1 MEKRRP
7 KKQATGTH
15 GDIWC
20 LGVQPADDFVKPT
33 KTPKGSSSAPKSQKL
48 VAGTIDGSL
57 VLYSIEDGDL
67 RFDRVL
73 VHSTS
78 KKTRFVSIC
87 FQKRNI
93 VVVGCSDSSIR
104 IYDIRSG
111 HLLRRMTLGSD
122 LAGGAKEIIV
132 WCVKCLPNE
141 DIVSG
146 DSTGQ
151 VCIWDGK
158 TYSQAQRLQSHKQ
171 DVLSLAVSADGSTV
185 LSGSMDRRTA
195 LHRKTSGTSTRWA
208 TIWHRRYHG
217 HDVKTMTSFESEQD
231 GVSVIVSGGS
241 LPFFSTTPEL
251 LTNTS
256 TGPDANPVVIPLREA
271 GMENHRA
278 LSHLPQA
285 PPLMSAP
292 RVRLMASWWDREV
305 HIWRLHK
312 PLKDIVN
319 ETGVDADVTK
329 NRKLLARILIKGEAN
344 ITSASIS
351 NDGSLLVVS
360 TTSDIKAF
368 YLTAISDPM
377 KDELKI
383 AKIDLPLSV
392 AALGAERVKIS
403 PDNQW
408 ICVVQECNRVSLL
421 RISKGVESDDM
432 PVIAHKAVKLYRL
445 KRDIPKHIAFG
456 GLGEYE
462 RSVTQI
468 AFSPDAKMLAVADV
482 AGYIDTWVVR
492 DPESILQNGDNGG
505 AGEDGSSSESD
516 SDDSGDESAGA
527 GPTLVPWTR
536 NPNAALLPKL
546 RNAPTLLS
554 FSDHIPSRK
563 TEPTDEQ
570 DDYVLFA
577 ATAKPQILF
586 LHPTIG
592 GITPWSRRNPTNRLP
607 IEFRNIRDLVKGALW
622 SGDRIWMYGN
632 TFVAMLDLSQ
642 DVAEETPDESV
653 ALVLLQD
660 NQLDQS
666 KKRKRGPDTGA
677 GNKMKRGA
685 AGPTKV
691 EHFTNGKSEALSL
704 ARRVT
709 DPMDTDEQ
717 SQPGDDSDEDDS
729 DSEPRGELALKRK
742 AERQRQ
748 KAGQSGQSIGFWHT
762 LKYRPIMGIV
772 PLSGPE
778 DGEETNGLAV
788 TSVAN
793 GQARKT
799 LEVALVERPLWDA
812 DTPDRYLG
820 EGDYE

>member
-1 MEKRRP
+1 
-7 KKQATGTH
+7 
-15 GDIWC
+15 
-20 LGVQPADDFVKPT
+20 
-33 KTPKGSSSAPKSQKL
+33 
-48 VAGTIDGSL
+48 
-57 VLYSIEDGDL
+57 
-67 RFDRVL
+67 
-73 VHSTS
+73 
-78 KKTRFVSIC
+78 
-87 FQKRNI
+87 
-93 VVVGCSDSSIR
+93 
-104 IYDIRSG
+104 
-111 HLLRRMTLGSD
+111 
-122 LAGGAKEIIV
+122 
-132 WCVKCLPNE
+132 
-141 DIVSG
+141 
-146 DSTGQ
+146 
-151 VCIWDGK
+151 
-158 TYSQAQRLQSHKQ
+158 
-171 DVLSLAVSADGSTV
+171 
-185 LSGSMDRRTA
+185 
-195 LHRKTSGTSTRWA
+195 
-208 TIWHRRYHG
+208 
-217 HDVKTMTSFESEQD
+217 
-231 GVSVIVSGGS
+231 
-241 LPFFSTTPEL
+241 
-251 LTNTS
+251 
-256 TGPDANPVVIPLREA
+256 
-271 GMENHRA
+271 
-278 LSHLPQA
+278 
-285 PPLMSAP
+285 MSAP
-292 RVRLMASWWDREV
+292 RARLMASWWDREV

-368 YLTAISDPM
+368 HLTAIPDPSR
-377 KDELKI
+377 DELKI
-383 AKIDLPLSV
+383 AKIDVPLSV

-421 RISKGVESDDM
+421 RISKGVESDDI

-456 GLGEYE
+456 GLGQYE

-468 AFSPDAKMLAVADV
+468 AFSPDAKILAVADV

-492 DPESILQNGDNGG
+492 DPESALQNGVNGD
-505 AGEDGSSSESD
+505 AEEDGSSSESD

-527 GPTLVPWTR
+527 GPTPIPWTR

-554 FSDHIPSRK
+554 FSDHIPSGK
-563 TEPTDEQ
+563 TESTDDQ

-607 IEFRNIRDLVKGALW
+607 IEFRNIRDLVKGAIW

-642 DVAEETPDESV
+642 DVAEEAPDESV

-660 NQLDQS
+660 NQDPS

-677 GNKMKRGA
+677 GNKMKKGA

-704 ARRVT
+704 ERRAT

-742 AERQRQ
+742 AERQQQ
-748 KAGQSGQSIGFWHT
+748 KAGQSGQGIGFWHT

-778 DGEETNGLAV
+778 DEEEANGLAV
-788 TSVAN
+788 TSST
-793 GQARKT
+793 RKT